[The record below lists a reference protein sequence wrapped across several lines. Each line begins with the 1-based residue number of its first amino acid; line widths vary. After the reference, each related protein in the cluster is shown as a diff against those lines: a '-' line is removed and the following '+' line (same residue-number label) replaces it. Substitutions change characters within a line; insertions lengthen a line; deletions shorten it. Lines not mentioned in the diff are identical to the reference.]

1 MVALQGLFSHR
12 NRLNGL
18 TSWLYQE
25 VPKNAETR
33 PRLSHEKKEGCG
45 RMKKQNIGSSFD
57 SWLREEGIYEDVT
70 AGAIK
75 RILARQVEVA
85 MKEKHLSKAEMARR
99 MQTSRA
105 ALDRLLDPDYDAV
118 TLSTLRKAANAVGR
132 ELRVELL

>member
-1 MVALQGLFSHR
+1 
-12 NRLNGL
+12 
-18 TSWLYQE
+18 
-25 VPKNAETR
+25 
-33 PRLSHEKKEGCG
+33 
-45 RMKKQNIGSSFD
+45 MKKQHIGSSFD